1 MNSSCAIPTYT
12 IFLGD
17 EKPMYLVVRLPN
29 GTPYDLTSCT
39 ELVISLPK
47 ADGTF
52 AQLKLSD
59 NDVTIQS
66 PAVLGEFSAII
77 TSDISELLQV
87 GELQSF
93 DVTFTVGSEINTV
106 RYANA
111 LSVFEPAPY

>member
-1 MNSSCAIPTYT
+1 MNGNCAPAVYT

-29 GTPYDLTSCT
+29 GTPYSLESCT

-59 NDVTIQS
+59 NEVTIQS
-66 PAVLGEFSAII
+66 PAVLGEFSANI
-77 TSDISELLQV
+77 TTEISELLQV

-93 DVTFTVGSEINTV
+93 DVSFTTGSEINTV
-106 RYANA
+106 RYLNA
-111 LSVFEPAPY
+111 LSVFEPQPY